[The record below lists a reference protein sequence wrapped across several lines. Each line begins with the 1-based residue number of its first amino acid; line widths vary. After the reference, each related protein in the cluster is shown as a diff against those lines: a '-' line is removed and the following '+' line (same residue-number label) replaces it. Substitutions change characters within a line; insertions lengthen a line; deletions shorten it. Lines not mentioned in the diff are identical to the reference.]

1 MFCVS
6 EIITSELLSLNCLS
20 EEEDTFHREAM
31 CWQAVPRFGMTITE
45 TFAKSI
51 DLAVFNEY
59 DKDAAIQILTVLA
72 YVYHVDSRIDVVNG
86 TF

>member
-6 EIITSELLSLNCLS
+6 EIITSELLLLNCLS
-20 EEEDTFHREAM
+20 E
-31 CWQAVPRFGMTITE
+31 VGMTITE